1 MITYFKSLSETSKPY
16 HKDVSEAIKRIKNG
30 NSKDLCN
37 LIRTETDK
45 SKRNELKKG
54 LPAICFSGKFSKR
67 ADGSILEHSGFICI
81 DFDGFIDE
89 WAMLDAR
96 HKLCSD
102 EYSYSVFTS
111 PSGDGLKVL
120 VRIPKDIKNHKNY
133 FLSLEKHY
141 DMPEFDKTSK
151 NISRVCFES
160 YDPEIY
166 VNELSKEWTNII
178 VEEHQTF
185 DAATSRQTI
194 KLNDSNEVIRRLLIW
209 WNNNFGLV
217 SGQRNNNTFVLAAAL
232 NEYGISRADTTRVL
246 SDFQSDGFPMSEINV
261 IIESAYKNIES
272 HGTKFYEDTEKIDN
286 IVNLVKQGVPEEEVV
301 KMHGDVAKSVVSNMS
316 HSSGFWSKSSK
327 GIVKHVNHMYKDFL
341 EMNGYYKYYIGKSFV
356 FVKIGNNIISD
367 AFEDIIKDHVLSYLY
382 DLDDKSIYN
391 YFADKT
397 KLFKDD
403 HLSFLNSITPNIM
416 KDTEE
421 TAYLYYKNCAVKVT
435 KDSVS
440 TIDYMSI
447 DGYIWQKQCID
458 RDFHVTDFSDCEYK
472 KFITNIGGN
481 EPDRIRSIEST
492 AGYLL
497 HSHKPAS
504 YCPAVII
511 NDEVI
516 SDNPEGGT
524 GKGIYVSAIN
534 HMKKGVIIDG
544 KSFSF
549 QKSFPYQRVSA
560 DTQILVFDD
569 VNRYFDF
576 ERLFS
581 IITEGITLEKKNK
594 DEIHIP
600 FADSPK
606 IIITT
611 NYAIKGAGN
620 SFERRKWELEF
631 AQHYNKNHTPSDEFG
646 HQLFTGWS
654 KEEWLKFDNYMI
666 SNLQMYLS
674 KGLRKSKF
682 KNLRERKFIAETS
695 MDFYEWAKDRYNEK
709 TKVGSEVLGQDL
721 YQHFINQNP
730 DYGPRG
736 KYTLALNKFYHWIQ
750 LYGEYMYNIA
760 PTKYRSAQGMM
771 IRFDIKHN
779 EQIDMNF

>member
-1 MITYFKSLSETSKPY
+1 MITYFKTLSDTSKPY
-16 HKDVSEAIKRIKNG
+16 FRDVSEAIKRIKEG
-30 NSKDLCN
+30 NSKTLCE
-37 LIRTETDK
+37 LVRSEEDK

-67 ADGSILEHSGFICI
+67 SDASILEHSGYICI

-96 HKLCSD
+96 HKLCND
-102 EYSYSVFTS
+102 IYSYCVFTS

-120 VRIPKDIKNHKNY
+120 VKIPKDAKNHKNY

-141 DMPEFDKTSK
+141 NMAEFDTTSK

-166 VNELSKEWTNII
+166 VNEFSDTWSNII

-194 KLNDSNEVIRRLLIW
+194 KLNNPNEIIRRLMIW

-217 SGQRNNNTFVLAAAL
+217 AGQRNNNTFVLAAAF
-232 NEYGISRADTTRVL
+232 NEYGISKSEAL
-246 SDFQSDGFPMSEINV
+246 STLSTFQSDGFTIGEITV
-261 IIESAYKNIES
+261 IVDSAYKNSEA

-286 IVNLVKQGVPEEEVV
+286 IVNMVKQGVPTEDVT
-301 KMHGDVAKSVVSNMS
+301 KIHGDIAKSVISNIEYS
-316 HSSGFWSKSSK
+316 NEFWAKSSK

-341 EMNGYYKYYIGKSFV
+341 ESNGYYKYYIGKSFV
-356 FVKIGNNIISD
+356 FVRIGNNIISD
-367 AFEDIIKDHVLSYLY
+367 AFEDIIKDHVLKYLY
-382 DLDDKSIYN
+382 ELDDKSIYN

-403 HLSFLNSITPNIM
+403 HLSFLDSISPKIVR
-416 KDTEE
+416 DTED
-421 TAYLYYKNCAVKVT
+421 TAHIYFRNCAVKVT
-435 KDSVS
+435 KDKIE
-440 TIDYMSI
+440 TIDYMNI

-458 RDFHVTDFSDCEYK
+458 RDFSIVEHSDCEFK
-472 KFITNIGGN
+472 RFINNIGGN

-504 YCPAVII
+504 FCPAVII

-534 HMKKGVIIDG
+534 YMKKGVIIDG
-544 KSFSF
+544 KGFSF

-594 DEIHIP
+594 DEIKLE
-600 FADSPK
+600 FEDSPK

-631 AQHYNKNHTPSDEFG
+631 AQHYSKNHTPQDEFG

-666 SNLQMYLS
+666 SNLQMYLK

-730 DYGPRG
+730 DYSPRG
-736 KYTLALNKFYHWIQ
+736 KYTLALNKFYHWIH
-750 LYGEYMYNIA
+750 LYGEFMYNT
-760 PTKYRSAQGMM
+760 PPVKYRSAQGMM
-771 IRFDIKHN
+771 IKFNIKHD
-779 EQIDMNF
+779 EQTDLGF